1 MRRGLPK
8 EPSVKGMLF
17 TATSGAVLG
26 ILLGG
31 VILLKEMPT
40 KGAPAEGSA
49 NQLGAY
55 TAQYSL
61 GSVAAAESPTM
72 KLRMSALTRRA
83 PGPIKF
89 SEAEVNYFLSQFK
102 SAAKDEEG
110 NPANLSIGSPNVSL
124 KEGAFVLNSKVIV
137 NPTSDRFELMVQ
149 AYCRFEKSSDGHAL
163 KVDRLLMNSLKVPPV
178 GGYVQDAFTK
188 QLASISWPA
197 ELAEAWNAARE
208 IQVLENSL
216 IIVL

>member
-8 EPSVKGMLF
+8 EPTVKGMLF

-40 KGAPAEGSA
+40 RGTPTDGSA
-49 NQLGAY
+49 NRIGVY
-55 TAQYSL
+55 TAEYST
-61 GSVAAAESPTM
+61 GRVAAAESPTM
-72 KLRMSALTRRA
+72 KLRMSALSRRA

-89 SEAEVNYFLSQFK
+89 TESEVNYFLSQFK
-102 SAAKDEEG
+102 SAANDEEG
-110 NPANLSIGSPNVSL
+110 NPANLTIGSPNVTL
-124 KEGAFVLNSKVIV
+124 KDGAFVLNSKVIV
-137 NPTSDRFELMVQ
+137 NPASDRFELIVQ
-149 AYCRFEKSSDGHAL
+149 AHCRFEKSTEGHDL
-163 KVDRLLMNSLKVPPV
+163 KVDRLLMNSLEVPPI

-188 QLASISWPA
+188 QLATIAWPA

-208 IQVLENSL
+208 IQVLEDSL